1 MNGSSSQ
8 EFQWSRQK
16 SAKTEFKKQRTK
28 SVMLS
33 FQNETEL
40 FLETYPNK
48 SKMGKQENERR
59 CYIKTSNPIIS
70 YGTKNE
76 EEKKQKSIK

>member
-1 MNGSSSQ
+1 
-8 EFQWSRQK
+8 
-16 SAKTEFKKQRTK
+16 
-28 SVMLS
+28 MLS